1 MISGS
6 KLEMRKEQ
14 DRERHFL
21 KYWEKK
27 HNIKLKKEQI
37 DEFKQ
42 HEKIIKKV
50 LPILGFL
57 KDIGLFDEQ
66 E

>member
-1 MISGS
+1 MISAS
-6 KLEMRKEQ
+6 KVEMRKEQ

-21 KYWEKK
+21 QYWKK
-27 HNIKLKKEQI
+27 RHNVNLKPNQI
-37 DEFKQ
+37 QEFKK

-57 KDIGLFDEQ
+57 KEIGLFDDE
-66 E
+66 

>member
-1 MISGS
+1 MITAS
-6 KLEMRKEQ
+6 KEEMRKEQ
-14 DRERHFL
+14 DRQRHFL

-27 HNIKLKKEQI
+27 HNIKLKVEQI
-37 DEFKQ
+37 EEFKK

-57 KDIGLFDEQ
+57 KEIGLFDE

>member
-1 MISGS
+1 MITAT
-6 KLEMRKEQ
+6 KEEMRKEQ

-21 KYWEKK
+21 QYWKK
-27 HNIKLKKEQI
+27 RHNVNLKPEHI

-57 KDIGLFDEQ
+57 KEIGLFDD
-66 E
+66 

>member
-6 KLEMRKEQ
+6 KIEMRKEQ

-21 KYWEKK
+21 KYWKTR
-27 HNIKLKKEQI
+27 HNVILKPEQI
-37 DEFKQ
+37 EEFKK

-57 KDIGLFDEQ
+57 KEIGLFDE